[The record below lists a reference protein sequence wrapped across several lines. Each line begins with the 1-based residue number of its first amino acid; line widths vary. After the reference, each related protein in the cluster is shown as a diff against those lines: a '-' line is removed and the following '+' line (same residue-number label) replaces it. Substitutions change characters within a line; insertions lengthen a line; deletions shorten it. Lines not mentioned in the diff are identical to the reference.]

1 MQKLIDVLG
10 QGNMVRKT
18 RMTEEQMWDKVRR
31 AATSTDKR
39 RVRIDQAG
47 WERVRRTAA
56 NKTGWDQ
63 GEVDEW
69 AAKEI
74 EGGRLVINKKGTGQ
88 HHRLMSGVGRREARV
103 AGLEGSQAER
113 ERAMQRVRRWV
124 EERAR
129 EGMITAAMLKD
140 MKKNLRVRQKEK
152 GGAREPVS
160 QL

>member
-31 AATSTDKR
+31 AATSIDKH

-74 EGGRLVINKKGTGQ
+74 EGGRLVINKKGQDSTTG
-88 HHRLMSGVGRREARV
+88 S
-103 AGLEGSQAER
+103 
-113 ERAMQRVRRWV
+113 
-124 EERAR
+124 
-129 EGMITAAMLKD
+129 
-140 MKKNLRVRQKEK
+140 
-152 GGAREPVS
+152 
-160 QL
+160 